1 MQNRARRDSRLLHT
15 WEENAMRIGPT
26 AHYQS
31 QMNQTQAASAPK
43 KAAAATASAAGPVA
57 DTKAP
62 AAAAVAA
69 PAEPTTPPGRIDI
82 RV

>member
-1 MQNRARRDSRLLHT
+1 
-15 WEENAMRIGPT
+15 MRVGPA

-43 KAAAATASAAGPVA
+43 KTAPASAPAAGPVA

-62 AAAAVAA
+62 AAAVVAT